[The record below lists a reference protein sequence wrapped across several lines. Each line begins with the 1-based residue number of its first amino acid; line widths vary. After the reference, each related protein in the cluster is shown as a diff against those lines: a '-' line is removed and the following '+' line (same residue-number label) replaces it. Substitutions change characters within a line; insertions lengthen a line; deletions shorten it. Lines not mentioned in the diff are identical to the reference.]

1 MSRSL
6 LYSKLQSPAGEDEV
20 TLGRTHVSI
29 TTLTGTRFNAGKY
42 LKTWLQLVTARFLCP
57 VLL

>member
-42 LKTWLQLVTARFLCP
+42 LKTWLQLVTA
-57 VLL
+57 